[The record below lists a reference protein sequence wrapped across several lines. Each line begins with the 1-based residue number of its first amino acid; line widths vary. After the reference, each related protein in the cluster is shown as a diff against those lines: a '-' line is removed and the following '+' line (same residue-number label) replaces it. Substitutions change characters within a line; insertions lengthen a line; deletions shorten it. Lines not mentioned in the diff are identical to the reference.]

1 MRFKPLAAALVVLVV
16 ASFPLRSG
24 SGFGQRFVSASCLAA
39 GAPWMLGETAAA
51 GAESPPAGPVLRLV
65 TFNLHSGLGPGVGF
79 YRTRATV
86 ERHLEGIAAAI
97 VETAALPDAVG
108 LNEVDFEARRSGGF
122 DQARY
127 LADALER
134 LAGAR
139 YTVVY
144 GETWRRTL
152 PGLEARFG
160 NALLVRHSVLAQ
172 AACLYE
178 DADACARGPAGD
190 LPSLRAAGLLDRL
203 TREARGLVRATIDFH
218 DAPVDILVTH
228 LDAFALAEREAQA
241 AHLVR
246 RIVDPSRTTVVL
258 GDFNAVPTVMT
269 HERAFLAADRTHD
282 ILTSGALADARVL
295 YAARVGVRDF
305 AAWATYPAS
314 APAWPLDGVL
324 GSLDL
329 LPADVRVVESPYS
342 DHHGLYVEYRLLRD
356 AAAIADQ
363 RARHDAIR
371 RRQLAR
377 IVDCDLV
384 QAGAAQRRWLAT
396 GTGFAE
402 VASGVQRA
410 MLTAPLQ
417 EAKRR

>member
-1 MRFKPLAAALVVLVV
+1 MRFKLLAAALALLLV
-16 ASFPLRSG
+16 ASFPLQSG
-24 SGFGQRFVSASCLAA
+24 SGFGERFVSGSCLAEA
-39 GAPWMLGETAAA
+39 APWMLGEATVAAA
-51 GAESPPAGPVLRLV
+51 EPPAGGPALRVV
-65 TFNLHSGLGPGVGF
+65 TFNLHSGLGPEPGF
-79 YRTRATV
+79 YRTREAV

-97 VETAALPDAVG
+97 AETAVPDAIG

-127 LADALER
+127 LAEALAR
-134 LAGAR
+134 RTGAR
-139 YTVVY
+139 FTAVY
-144 GETWRRTL
+144 GETWRRTW
-152 PGLEARFG
+152 PGFEARFG
-160 NALLVRHSVLAQ
+160 NAVLVRHPVLAQ

-178 DADACARGPAGD
+178 DADACAHAPAGD
-190 LPSLRAAGLLDRL
+190 LPALRAAGLLDRL
-203 TREARGLVRATIDFH
+203 AREARGLVRATIDFH
-218 DAPVDILVTH
+218 GAPVDILVTH

-246 RIVDPSRTTVVL
+246 RFVDPARTTVVL

-295 YAARVGVRDF
+295 YAARAGTRDF
-305 AAWATYPAS
+305 SAWATYPAS
-314 APAWPLDGVL
+314 GPVWPLDGVL

-329 LPADVRVVESPYS
+329 LPADVRVVESPHS
-342 DHHGLYVEYRLLRD
+342 DHHGFYVEYRLLRD
-356 AAAIADQ
+356 AASIADQ

-377 IVDCDLV
+377 IIDCDLV
-384 QAGAAQRRWLAT
+384 QAGAAQLRWLAT

-410 MLTAPLQ
+410 MLAAPLQ
-417 EAKRR
+417 EAGRR